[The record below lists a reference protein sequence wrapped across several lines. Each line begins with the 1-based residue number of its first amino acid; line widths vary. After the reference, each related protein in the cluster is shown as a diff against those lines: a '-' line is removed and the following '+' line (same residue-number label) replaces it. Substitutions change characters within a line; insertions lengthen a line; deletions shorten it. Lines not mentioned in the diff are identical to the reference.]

1 MSDDISP
8 IFMSSNPRVGN
19 ADDVLIRLLL
29 PGNLVTAG
37 KEL

>member
-8 IFMSSNPRVGN
+8 IFISSNPSVGN
-19 ADDVLIRLLL
+19 ADDVLIMFLL

>member
-8 IFMSSNPRVGN
+8 IFISSNSSVGN

-37 KEL
+37 EEL